1 MKDSHDLSIAGLRVN
16 FIFPLPPP
24 LSTFLLLQHRPLP
37 VDCPRLRRRRLTAPP
52 PPTLSKSSDRHNPH
66 PLNWCTAIITNA
78 NSPIDNATSRC
89 PLLHRIYHQDSSM
102 LPSSFTKF
110 TIGILLCYPPLP
122 NLSHPPRCRPCS
134 VRWAG
139 TPRTD
144 WALARNSFRKM
155 NRGSKGF
162 TRWALCALM
171 YTARTAVLASLF
183 GLDCYASR
191 VSVQACKL

>member
-1 MKDSHDLSIAGLRVN
+1 VIIQSALEITTHGFDDAVSPHRH
-16 FIFPLPPP
+16 PPP
-24 LSTFLLLQHRPLP
+24 RLSPAT
-37 VDCPRLRRRRLTAPP
+37 VT
-52 PPTLSKSSDRHNPH
+52 TPH
-66 PLNWCTAIITNA
+66 PLNWCTVIITNA
-78 NSPIDNATSRC
+78 NSPVDNATSRC
-89 PLLHRIYHQDSSM
+89 PLLHQIYHHDSSM

-110 TIGILLCYPPLP
+110 TIGILLCYRPPSLPHPPLP
-122 NLSHPPRCRPCS
+122 NSSHPPRRPCS

-144 WALARNSFRKM
+144 WTLARNSFRKM

-191 VSVQACKL
+191 VSVQAVNLHRTTTIQRCRSNS